1 MFRIPSFKNQPCIPS
16 GCRRQ
21 PSFEL
26 LEVCFYQ
33 RYCILGKSL
42 PFLTLRLLLTL
53 LRRSVTPSASLL
65 ANSTVNWHPTGLGH
79 QINWREPKMYFFRI
93 YAGTSVIFLA
103 MYSSRVVFSRFGKII
118 FIDSYAKVAHLQY
131 YQHSS
136 QTMLQEIADPQELFL
151 TETCGAIQMNSIL
164 SKIVVHSRIF
174 RVQSSTQLDV
184 LDFFCK

>member
-1 MFRIPSFKNQPCIPS
+1 MTLSAF
-16 GCRRQ
+16 
-21 PSFEL
+21 L
-26 LEVCFYQ
+26 LV
-33 RYCILGKSL
+33 
-42 PFLTLRLLLTL
+42 
-53 LRRSVTPSASLL
+53 
-65 ANSTVNWHPTGLGH
+65 NSTVSQHLTGLGH
-79 QINWREPKMYFFRI
+79 RTSWRETKIYLFRI

-136 QTMLQEIADPQELFL
+136 QTMLQEISDPQELFL